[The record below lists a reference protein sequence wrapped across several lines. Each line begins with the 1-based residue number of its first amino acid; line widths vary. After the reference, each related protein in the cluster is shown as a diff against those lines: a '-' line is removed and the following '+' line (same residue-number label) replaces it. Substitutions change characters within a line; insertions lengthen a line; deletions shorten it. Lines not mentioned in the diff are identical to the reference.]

1 MPFKV
6 YTTSEVAKIL
16 HVSHETVRQMVY
28 RGNLECFGSSK
39 PKGQG
44 HRIKI
49 GRNHIRS
56 YMMQHLGKFSDTEL
70 SEWGVVSD
78 VDTSAVQP
86 DETVCEKQQYAGD
99 LSVYADP
106 SSEMTSCITAYMLY
120 LNDRIAVG
128 NISRETA
135 LKVVEILMNDPICD
149 IASYKI
155 ERMK

>member
-28 RGNLECFGSSK
+28 RGDLECFGSSK

-70 SEWGVVSD
+70 SEWGVVSKI
-78 VDTSAVQP
+78 DTSVVHQ
-86 DETVCEKQQYAGD
+86 DETVCEKPQYVGD
-99 LSVYADP
+99 LSVYTDL
-106 SSEMTSCITAYMLY
+106 SSEKTSCITTYTLC

-128 NISRETA
+128 NITAETA
-135 LKVVEILMNDPICD
+135 MKIVEAIMQDPFCD
-149 IASYKI
+149 VTSFKI
-155 ERMK
+155 ERMN

>member
-1 MPFKV
+1 MPFKM
-6 YTTSEVAKIL
+6 YTTAEVAKIL
-16 HVSHETVRQMVY
+16 HISQDTVRQMVY
-28 RGNLECFGSSK
+28 RGELGCYGSSR
-39 PKGQG
+39 PKGTG
-44 HRIKI
+44 HHIKI
-49 GRNHIRS
+49 GRSHIRS
-56 YMMQHLGKFSDTEL
+56 YMMHHLGKFSDTEL

-78 VDTSAVQP
+78 VDTSVVQP
-86 DETVCEKQQYAGD
+86 DETVCEKQQYTGD

-106 SSEMTSCITAYMLY
+106 ASENTSCITAYMLY

-135 LKVVEILMNDPICD
+135 LKVVEILMNDPVCD

>member
-6 YTTSEVAKIL
+6 YTTSEAAKIL
-16 HVSHETVRQMVY
+16 HISQETARQMVY
-28 RGNLECFGSSK
+28 RGELGCFGSSR
-39 PKGQG
+39 PRGTG
-44 HRIKI
+44 RHITI
-49 GRNHIRS
+49 GRSHIRS
-56 YMMQHLGKFSDTEL
+56 YMQHHLGKFSDSEL

-78 VDTSAVQP
+78 ADTSAVQP

-106 SSEMTSCITAYMLY
+106 SPEITSCITAYMLY

-135 LKVVEILMNDPICD
+135 LKVVETLMNDPICD